1 MITHHSFKIQ
11 NVIQQELFAAKHSI
25 KICVAWF
32 TNDLLFQPLLMKLNA
47 GVDVEIIL
55 NEDKTNLSN
64 SNKVDFEKFVQSG
77 GHLYWNN
84 TKKLLHHKFCIIDNR
99 VVISGSYNWTN
110 KAEYNHEDVTVYIN
124 EQGTTLYY
132 SKMFEKLSQEFYTSK
147 IVFSNSLKHNNKENS
162 HNCSIIEYISSDG
175 NIIVPSNTDCFDGE
189 IISNTYDKIGIIK
202 FNRTISKIGEFAFDS
217 CTSLKK
223 IIIPNGVKTIET
235 QAFHNCSNLIEITI
249 PESIEKIDIW
259 AFKNCTSLERF
270 NSVFASND
278 GRCLIINN
286 VLTAIA
292 SGKLTEFTIPTGVKT
307 IGESVFNNCSQIIKI
322 TIPTSVIKIGDWAF
336 SDCINITEITI
347 PPSVNDIGEGVF
359 GGCESLTKIKISDN
373 IKHIGH
379 WAFIGCTSL
388 TEITIPNSVTEIED
402 GAFARCQSLSRFIG
416 KYASEDGRCLIV
428 NNTLKAFAP
437 YGIIEYVIP
446 EGVSKIGDQVFSC
459 YSNIV
464 DITIPRS
471 VTGIGW
477 EAFEFC
483 EGITSI
489 IVPNGV
495 TTIENSAFRGCK
507 NLSNIILPNGIKEIS
522 GWTFQYCRS
531 LTSVVIPDGVIKI
544 SAYAFA
550 DCDSLSEIFIPDSVK
565 ELDISSFDG
574 CNNQL
579 CVYINSIVPPQ
590 ISDFYWGFKNNEIAK
605 MICKFYVPARSATV
619 YKTSEEWKELSDQ
632 IFDYNFSID

>member
-1 MITHHSFKIQ
+1 MIKHYSFKIQ
-11 NVIQQELFAAKHSI
+11 NVIQRELFEAKHSI

-124 EQGTTLYY
+124 EQDTTLHY
-132 SKMFEKLSQEFYTSK
+132 SKMFEKLSQEFYTSE
-147 IVFSNSLKHNNKENS
+147 IVFSNSFKHNNKENS

-175 NIIVPSNTDCFDGE
+175 NIIVPCNTDCFDGE

-202 FNRTISKIGEFAFDS
+202 FDRTISKIGEFAFDS
-217 CTSLKK
+217 CTNLKK

-259 AFKNCTSLERF
+259 AF
-270 NSVFASND
+270 
-278 GRCLIINN
+278 
-286 VLTAIA
+286 
-292 SGKLTEFTIPTGVKT
+292 
-307 IGESVFNNCSQIIKI
+307 
-322 TIPTSVIKIGDWAF
+322 
-336 SDCINITEITI
+336 SDCISITEITI

-359 GGCESLTKIKISDN
+359 GGCESLTKIKIPDN

-428 NNTLKAFAP
+428 DNTLKAFAP

-446 EGVSKIGDQVFSC
+446 EGVSIIGDQVFSC

-522 GWTFQYCRS
+522 GWAFQYCRS

-605 MICKFYVPARSATV
+605 MACKFYVPARSATV
-619 YKTSEEWKELSDQ
+619 YKTSDEWKELSDQ
-632 IFDYNFSID
+632 IFDYNFSIDQR